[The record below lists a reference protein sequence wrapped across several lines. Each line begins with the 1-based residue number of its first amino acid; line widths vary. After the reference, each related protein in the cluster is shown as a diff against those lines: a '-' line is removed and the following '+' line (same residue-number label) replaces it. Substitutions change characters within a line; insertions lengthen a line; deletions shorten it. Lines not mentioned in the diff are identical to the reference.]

1 MAGNV
6 VRVATQVT
14 GTAKASSDLDRL
26 RDKFERLQKQGA
38 KGFAIGAGAAI
49 TAKGLDLMGIAASAA
64 ADFIGDSIGAASDMN
79 ETLSKSKVI
88 FGGSA
93 EAVED
98 FGNTAAKSMGISK
111 QAAIEASATF
121 GNLFVGLD
129 LGQQK
134 AADMSKGIVTLAGDL
149 ASFNNLDPT
158 VVLKKPRSGLAG
170 EAEPLRSVGVF
181 LSETKVKAKAAELGL
196 AGAHGELTE
205 GAKVLARYQ
214 LIMEE
219 TTTAQ
224 GDFARTADGLAN
236 SQRTANAQL
245 RDQQAILG
253 EKLLPTQLALTQAQV
268 KVVDNLAAT
277 TTAVRAG
284 SMGWIGMFE
293 ALGDTGDAL
302 DDLILRGGKTQ
313 AEVNALDAMADNAAD
328 TFRRHMYPALK
339 KTADGLDDVADKA
352 DDVQVSWEDLVS
364 SFEAGANRLAG
375 VASSAADAIY
385 DPLIRKAELAENLRE
400 VEEQRAIIAS
410 KKSTAE
416 QVADAKARIVELAK
430 ARLEL
435 IAVMVGAGEA
445 SATQITTLN
454 DTLRRELLTATDDEK
469 AAIMALLEL
478 LDRLAAKGRATGK
491 ALRFTSGG
499 NLSVGGGFE
508 VRQHGG
514 PAIAGRPI
522 IVGEKRPELFV
533 PNVSGTI
540 LPSVPTISAGAISGS
555 DAAAR
560 WLPVIAAQL
569 ARLTAQEP
577 AAARP
582 QTARGDLARQTAL
595 MPGGRL

>member
-38 KGFAIGAGAAI
+38 KGFAIGVGAGVTTKALGLLGQAIGGVTDVLGDAVNAAVEEESSVALLGAALQANI
-49 TAKGLDLMGIAASAA
+49 KDW
-64 ADFIGDSIGAASDMN
+64 D
-79 ETLSKSKVI
+79 
-88 FGGSA
+88 
-93 EAVED
+93 
-98 FGNTAAKSMGISK
+98 GNTAAIEKVLTARMALGFSDDQQRESLRLLVAVTHDATKALAIQRIAMDLARFKGIDLAAATLALVKVENGQFTGLKRLGIALKEGATSTEALAAVQRVAAGQAETYANINKGKLEVSQVKLGETMERLGGIIMPVVVEAMG
-111 QAAIEASATF
+111 
-121 GNLFVGLD
+121 
-129 LGQQK
+129 K
-134 AADMSKGIVTLAGDL
+134 AADVALTVADAVVSLEKDVDDLGDKVAKLADAAGANQSIWDVITDNWGKAGREADAL
-149 ASFNNLDPT
+149 ADM
-158 VVLKKPRSGLAG
+158 ADH
-170 EAEPLRSVGVF
+170 
-181 LSETKVKAKAAELGL
+181 AAE
-196 AGAHGELTE
+196 T
-205 GAKVLARYQ
+205 
-214 LIMEE
+214 
-219 TTTAQ
+219 
-224 GDFARTADGLAN
+224 F
-236 SQRTANAQL
+236 QRHMFPAL
-245 RDQQAILG
+245 RD
-253 EKLLPTQLALTQAQV
+253 T
-268 KVVDNLAAT
+268 
-277 TTAVRAG
+277 
-284 SMGWIGMFE
+284 S
-293 ALGDTGDAL
+293 DA
-302 DDLILRGGKTQ
+302 
-313 AEVNALDAMADNAAD
+313 
-328 TFRRHMYPALK
+328 
-339 KTADGLDDVADKA
+339 LDDVADKA

-385 DPLIRKAELAENLRE
+385 DPLIRKAELAANLRE

-416 QVADAKARIVELAK
+416 QIADAKARIVELAK

-435 IAVMVGAGEA
+435 IAVMVGSGEA

-469 AAIMALLEL
+469 AAIMGLLEL
-478 LDRLAAKGRATGK
+478 LDRLAAKGRAAGK

-540 LPSVPTISAGAISGS
+540 LPSVPTTSAGAISGS

>member
-38 KGFAIGAGAAI
+38 KGFAIGVGAGVTTKALGLLGQAIGGVTDVLGDAVNAAVEEESSVALLGAALQANI
-49 TAKGLDLMGIAASAA
+49 KDW
-64 ADFIGDSIGAASDMN
+64 D
-79 ETLSKSKVI
+79 
-88 FGGSA
+88 
-93 EAVED
+93 
-98 FGNTAAKSMGISK
+98 GNTAAIEKVLTARMALGFSDDQQRESLRLLVAVTHDATKALAIQRIAMDLARFKGIDLAAATLALVKVENGQFTGLKRLGIALKEGATSTEALAAVQRVAAGQAETYANINKGKLEVSQVKLGETMERLGGIIMPVVVEAMG
-111 QAAIEASATF
+111 
-121 GNLFVGLD
+121 
-129 LGQQK
+129 K
-134 AADMSKGIVTLAGDL
+134 AADVALTVADAVVSLEKDVDDLGDKVAKLADAAGANQSVWDVITDNWGKAGREADAL
-149 ASFNNLDPT
+149 ADM
-158 VVLKKPRSGLAG
+158 ADH
-170 EAEPLRSVGVF
+170 
-181 LSETKVKAKAAELGL
+181 AAE
-196 AGAHGELTE
+196 T
-205 GAKVLARYQ
+205 
-214 LIMEE
+214 
-219 TTTAQ
+219 
-224 GDFARTADGLAN
+224 F
-236 SQRTANAQL
+236 QRHMFPAL
-245 RDQQAILG
+245 RD
-253 EKLLPTQLALTQAQV
+253 T
-268 KVVDNLAAT
+268 
-277 TTAVRAG
+277 
-284 SMGWIGMFE
+284 S
-293 ALGDTGDAL
+293 DA
-302 DDLILRGGKTQ
+302 
-313 AEVNALDAMADNAAD
+313 
-328 TFRRHMYPALK
+328 
-339 KTADGLDDVADKA
+339 LDDVADKA

-385 DPLIRKAELAENLRE
+385 DPLIRKAELAANLRE

-416 QVADAKARIVELAK
+416 QIADAKARIVELAK

-435 IAVMVGAGEA
+435 IAVMVGSGEA

-469 AAIMALLEL
+469 AAIMGLLEL
-478 LDRLAAKGRATGK
+478 LDRLAAKGRAAGK

-540 LPSVPTISAGAISGS
+540 LPSVPTTSAGAISGS

>member
-38 KGFAIGAGAAI
+38 KGFAIGVGAGVTTKALGLLGQAIGGVTDVLGDAVNAAVEEESSVALLGAALQANI
-49 TAKGLDLMGIAASAA
+49 KDW
-64 ADFIGDSIGAASDMN
+64 D
-79 ETLSKSKVI
+79 
-88 FGGSA
+88 
-93 EAVED
+93 
-98 FGNTAAKSMGISK
+98 GNTAAIEKVLTARMALGFSDDQQRESLRLLVAVTHDATKALAIQRIAMDLARFKGIDLAAATLALVKVENGQFTGLKRLGIALKEGATSTEALAAVQRVAAGQAETYANINKGKLEVSQVKLGETMERLGGIIMPVVVEAMG
-111 QAAIEASATF
+111 
-121 GNLFVGLD
+121 
-129 LGQQK
+129 K
-134 AADMSKGIVTLAGDL
+134 AADVALTVADAVVSLEKDVDDLGDKVAKLADAAGANQSIWDVITDNWGKAGREADAL
-149 ASFNNLDPT
+149 ADM
-158 VVLKKPRSGLAG
+158 ADH
-170 EAEPLRSVGVF
+170 
-181 LSETKVKAKAAELGL
+181 AAE
-196 AGAHGELTE
+196 T
-205 GAKVLARYQ
+205 
-214 LIMEE
+214 
-219 TTTAQ
+219 
-224 GDFARTADGLAN
+224 F
-236 SQRTANAQL
+236 QRHMFPAL
-245 RDQQAILG
+245 RD
-253 EKLLPTQLALTQAQV
+253 T
-268 KVVDNLAAT
+268 
-277 TTAVRAG
+277 
-284 SMGWIGMFE
+284 S
-293 ALGDTGDAL
+293 DA
-302 DDLILRGGKTQ
+302 
-313 AEVNALDAMADNAAD
+313 
-328 TFRRHMYPALK
+328 
-339 KTADGLDDVADKA
+339 LDDVADKA

-385 DPLIRKAELAENLRE
+385 DPLIRKAELAANLRE

-416 QVADAKARIVELAK
+416 QIADAKARIVELAK

-435 IAVMVGAGEA
+435 IAVMVGSGEA

-469 AAIMALLEL
+469 AAIMGLLEL
-478 LDRLAAKGRATGK
+478 LDRLAAKGRAAGK

-514 PAIAGRPI
+514 PVIAGRPI

-540 LPSVPTISAGAISGS
+540 LPSVPTTSAGAISGS

>member
-38 KGFAIGAGAAI
+38 KGFAIGVGAGVTTKALGLLGQAIGGVTDVLGDAVNAAVEEESSVALLGAALQANI
-49 TAKGLDLMGIAASAA
+49 KDW
-64 ADFIGDSIGAASDMN
+64 D
-79 ETLSKSKVI
+79 
-88 FGGSA
+88 
-93 EAVED
+93 
-98 FGNTAAKSMGISK
+98 GNTAAIEKVLTARMALGFSDDQQRESLRLLVAVTHDATKALAIQRIAMDLARFKGIDLAAATLALVKVENGQFTGLKRLGIALKEGATSTEALAAVQRVAAGQAETYANINKGKLEVSQVKLGETMERLGGIIMPVVVEAMG
-111 QAAIEASATF
+111 
-121 GNLFVGLD
+121 
-129 LGQQK
+129 K
-134 AADMSKGIVTLAGDL
+134 AADVALTVADAVVSLEKDVDDLGDKVAKLADAAGANQSIWDVITDNWGKAGREADAL
-149 ASFNNLDPT
+149 ADM
-158 VVLKKPRSGLAG
+158 ADH
-170 EAEPLRSVGVF
+170 
-181 LSETKVKAKAAELGL
+181 AAE
-196 AGAHGELTE
+196 T
-205 GAKVLARYQ
+205 
-214 LIMEE
+214 
-219 TTTAQ
+219 
-224 GDFARTADGLAN
+224 F
-236 SQRTANAQL
+236 QRHMFPAL
-245 RDQQAILG
+245 RD
-253 EKLLPTQLALTQAQV
+253 T
-268 KVVDNLAAT
+268 
-277 TTAVRAG
+277 
-284 SMGWIGMFE
+284 S
-293 ALGDTGDAL
+293 DA
-302 DDLILRGGKTQ
+302 
-313 AEVNALDAMADNAAD
+313 
-328 TFRRHMYPALK
+328 
-339 KTADGLDDVADKA
+339 LDDVADKA

-385 DPLIRKAELAENLRE
+385 DPLIRKAELAANLRE

-435 IAVMVGAGEA
+435 IAVMVGSGEA

-469 AAIMALLEL
+469 AAIMGLLEL
-478 LDRLAAKGRATGK
+478 LDRLAAKGRAAGK

-540 LPSVPTISAGAISGS
+540 LPSVPTTSAGVISGS

>member
-38 KGFAIGAGAAI
+38 KGFAIGVGAGVTTKALGLLGQAIGGVTDVLGDAVNAAVEEESSVALLGAALQANI
-49 TAKGLDLMGIAASAA
+49 KDW
-64 ADFIGDSIGAASDMN
+64 D
-79 ETLSKSKVI
+79 
-88 FGGSA
+88 
-93 EAVED
+93 
-98 FGNTAAKSMGISK
+98 GNTAAIEKVLTARMALGFSDDQQRESLRLLVAVTHDATKALAIQRIAMDLARFKGIDLAAATLALVKVENGQFTGLKRLGIALKEGATSTEALAAVQRVAAGQAETYANINKGKLEVSQVKLGETMERLGGIIMPVVVEAMG
-111 QAAIEASATF
+111 
-121 GNLFVGLD
+121 
-129 LGQQK
+129 K
-134 AADMSKGIVTLAGDL
+134 AADVALTVADAVVSLEKDVDDLGDKVAKLADAAGANQSIWDVITDNWGKAGREADAL
-149 ASFNNLDPT
+149 ADM
-158 VVLKKPRSGLAG
+158 ADH
-170 EAEPLRSVGVF
+170 
-181 LSETKVKAKAAELGL
+181 AAE
-196 AGAHGELTE
+196 T
-205 GAKVLARYQ
+205 
-214 LIMEE
+214 
-219 TTTAQ
+219 
-224 GDFARTADGLAN
+224 F
-236 SQRTANAQL
+236 QRHMFPAL
-245 RDQQAILG
+245 RD
-253 EKLLPTQLALTQAQV
+253 T
-268 KVVDNLAAT
+268 
-277 TTAVRAG
+277 
-284 SMGWIGMFE
+284 S
-293 ALGDTGDAL
+293 DA
-302 DDLILRGGKTQ
+302 
-313 AEVNALDAMADNAAD
+313 
-328 TFRRHMYPALK
+328 
-339 KTADGLDDVADKA
+339 LDDVADKA

-385 DPLIRKAELAENLRE
+385 DPLIRKAELAANLRE

-540 LPSVPTISAGAISGS
+540 LPSVPTTSAGAISGS

-560 WLPVIAAQL
+560 WLPIIAAQL

>member
-38 KGFAIGAGAAI
+38 KGFAIGVGAGVTTKALGLLGQAIGGVTDVLGDAVNAAVEEESSVALLGAALQANI
-49 TAKGLDLMGIAASAA
+49 KDW
-64 ADFIGDSIGAASDMN
+64 D
-79 ETLSKSKVI
+79 
-88 FGGSA
+88 
-93 EAVED
+93 
-98 FGNTAAKSMGISK
+98 GNTAAIEKVLTARMALGFSDDQQRESLRLLVAVTHDATKALAIQRIAMDLARFKGIDLAAATLALVKVENGQFTGLKRLGIALKEGATSTEALAAVQRVAAGQAETYANINKGKLEVSQVKLGETMERLGGIIMPVVVEAMG
-111 QAAIEASATF
+111 
-121 GNLFVGLD
+121 
-129 LGQQK
+129 K
-134 AADMSKGIVTLAGDL
+134 AADVALTVADAVVSLEKDVDDLGDKVAKLADAAGANQSIWDVITDNWGKAGREADAL
-149 ASFNNLDPT
+149 ADM
-158 VVLKKPRSGLAG
+158 ADH
-170 EAEPLRSVGVF
+170 
-181 LSETKVKAKAAELGL
+181 AAE
-196 AGAHGELTE
+196 T
-205 GAKVLARYQ
+205 
-214 LIMEE
+214 
-219 TTTAQ
+219 
-224 GDFARTADGLAN
+224 F
-236 SQRTANAQL
+236 QRHMFPAL
-245 RDQQAILG
+245 RD
-253 EKLLPTQLALTQAQV
+253 T
-268 KVVDNLAAT
+268 
-277 TTAVRAG
+277 
-284 SMGWIGMFE
+284 S
-293 ALGDTGDAL
+293 DA
-302 DDLILRGGKTQ
+302 
-313 AEVNALDAMADNAAD
+313 
-328 TFRRHMYPALK
+328 
-339 KTADGLDDVADKA
+339 LDDVADKA

-385 DPLIRKAELAENLRE
+385 DPLIRKAELAANLRE

-416 QVADAKARIVELAK
+416 QIADAKARIVELAK

-435 IAVMVGAGEA
+435 IAVMVGSGEA

-469 AAIMALLEL
+469 AAIMGLLEL
-478 LDRLAAKGRATGK
+478 LDRLAAKGRAAGK

-522 IVGEKRPELFV
+522 IVGEKRPELVV

-540 LPSVPTISAGAISGS
+540 LPSVPTTSAGAISGS

-560 WLPVIAAQL
+560 WLPIIAAQL

>member
-38 KGFAIGAGAAI
+38 KGFAIGVGAGVTTKALGLLGQAIGGVTDVLGDAVNAAVEEESSVALLGAALQANI
-49 TAKGLDLMGIAASAA
+49 KDW
-64 ADFIGDSIGAASDMN
+64 D
-79 ETLSKSKVI
+79 
-88 FGGSA
+88 
-93 EAVED
+93 
-98 FGNTAAKSMGISK
+98 GNTAAIEKVLTARMALGFSDDQQRESLRLLVAVTHDATKALAIQRIAMDLARFKGIDLAAATLALVKVENGQFTGLKRLGIALKEGATSTEALAAVQRVAAGQAETYANINKGKLEVSQVKLGETMERLGGIIMPVVVEAMG
-111 QAAIEASATF
+111 
-121 GNLFVGLD
+121 
-129 LGQQK
+129 K
-134 AADMSKGIVTLAGDL
+134 AADVALTVADAVVSLEKDVDDLGDKVAKLADAAGANQSIWDVITDNWGKAGREADAL
-149 ASFNNLDPT
+149 ADM
-158 VVLKKPRSGLAG
+158 ADH
-170 EAEPLRSVGVF
+170 
-181 LSETKVKAKAAELGL
+181 AAE
-196 AGAHGELTE
+196 T
-205 GAKVLARYQ
+205 
-214 LIMEE
+214 
-219 TTTAQ
+219 
-224 GDFARTADGLAN
+224 F
-236 SQRTANAQL
+236 QRHMFPAL
-245 RDQQAILG
+245 RD
-253 EKLLPTQLALTQAQV
+253 T
-268 KVVDNLAAT
+268 
-277 TTAVRAG
+277 
-284 SMGWIGMFE
+284 S
-293 ALGDTGDAL
+293 DA
-302 DDLILRGGKTQ
+302 
-313 AEVNALDAMADNAAD
+313 
-328 TFRRHMYPALK
+328 
-339 KTADGLDDVADKA
+339 LDDVADKA

-385 DPLIRKAELAENLRE
+385 DPLIRKAELAANLRE

-416 QVADAKARIVELAK
+416 QIADAKARIVELAK

-435 IAVMVGAGEA
+435 IAVMVGSGEA

-478 LDRLAAKGRATGK
+478 LDRLAAKGRAAGK

-540 LPSVPTISAGAISGS
+540 LPSVPTTSAGAISGS